1 MSIRWRHLLAAIK
14 AGKELVSIPN
24 GAVISALII
33 NCSLV
38 NIPAA
43 TTERPLARN
52 QYIQKK
58 PEEETPGELAMNI
71 PMAVDRSC
79 WLWHLGP
86 CIPGVGRMVLLRA
99 PAAVRLECRSVRRT
113 R

>member
-52 QYIQKK
+52 QYIQKNLRK
-58 PEEETPGELAMNI
+58 RPQG
-71 PMAVDRSC
+71 S
-79 WLWHLGP
+79 WL
-86 CIPGVGRMVLLRA
+86 
-99 PAAVRLECRSVRRT
+99 
-113 R
+113 